1 LLRKEL
7 GIDVISITEHFD
19 DTPTGKLTEGIME
32 VIAEF
37 YSANLSHEVLKGMR
51 EKATRGQALGLAPLG
66 YRIGDD
72 GRFAVV
78 AEEAA
83 IVRWVFEEYASRH
96 RGLNGIALWLRDHG
110 VTQSKP
116 IAAQFRWSGQ
126 GIKVILKNRAYLG

>member
-1 LLRKEL
+1 MLRKEL
-7 GIDVISITEHFD
+7 GIDVISITENFD

-83 IVRWVFEEYASRH
+83 IVRWVFEECPSRR
-96 RGLNGIALWLRDHG
+96 RGLNGIARDHG
-110 VTQSKP
+110 VTQSGP